1 MQFYQTSL
9 AGTSLHYIILLSIF
23 DCSNRSERCVFMVDC
38 TPTIASLVK
47 YWSQLDAWG
56 YLERLD
62 QDSHMQRAFWT
73 MPPFNPM
80 CMMSLS
86 TLKKVNELTPFE
98 FSMNCTMHFPN
109 VHSSGSEEA
118 CLSCGSLPLSLSQWW
133 TCGIMILFFLIS
145 WLRSKPIFVLYL
157 WHNAHLYVQVCFKT
171 QKYKQEA
178 VTRVSDIPEAC

>member
-1 MQFYQTSL
+1 MCIHGWLYTHNSKPCQVLVPTWCLRLPGEVGPRFRYVES
-9 AGTSLHYIILLSIF
+9 ILDNASIQPYVH
-23 DCSNRSERCVFMVDC
+23 DVIVNIEE
-38 TPTIASLVK
+38 
-47 YWSQLDAWG
+47 G
-56 YLERLD
+56 E
-62 QDSHMQRAFWT
+62 WT
-73 MPPFNPM
+73 Y
-80 CMMSLS
+80 
-86 TLKKVNELTPFE
+86 TFE

-133 TCGIMILFFLIS
+133 TCGIMIIFFLIS
-145 WLRSKPIFVLYL
+145 WLRSKLIFVLYL